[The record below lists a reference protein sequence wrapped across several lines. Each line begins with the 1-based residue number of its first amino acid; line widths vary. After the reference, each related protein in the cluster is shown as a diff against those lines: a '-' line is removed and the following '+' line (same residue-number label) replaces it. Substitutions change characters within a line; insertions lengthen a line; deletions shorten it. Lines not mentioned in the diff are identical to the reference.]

1 MEGLEAGRRCLANAM
16 KRGLTLVVS
25 LQQGSPP
32 FSDWLDDDDFFPA
45 KEVTKQNYTGVVLSG
60 QT

>member
-1 MEGLEAGRRCLANAM
+1 M

-45 KEVTKQNYTGVVLSG
+45 KEVKTKQNYTGVVFSG